1 MAQFPKQD
9 DAPTTRRTT
18 IRRSA
23 EVDKTGDGAPIEA
36 AGTQLA
42 ADQAKEIA
50 SAKQAAQE
58 AREAREAREAQEA
71 QAAASSM
78 AEAVRPSLDG
88 DALLAEL
95 DGFDQDA
102 FAALLAQGSPV
113 DLEVG
118 DEVTGT
124 VVRITKDTIFVDIG
138 GKSEAWLPHAELDN
152 DQPLTVGGALTAWVL
167 SAGGQGVRL
176 TLHLSAAAGL
186 EALET
191 AMQAEIPVDGRVESR
206 NAGGYVVAMGA
217 LRAFCPISHIDR
229 IPDLDLDSYIGRTLS
244 FRVLELKGRDLVV
257 SHRVIADQ
265 LAEQQAAKLW
275 TTLQPGDQLKG
286 VVTGE
291 KPYGVFVDV
300 GGITGLVH
308 KTELGWD
315 EHQVAP
321 PRGTRVTVRVVQV
334 DIQAGRVSLSMKDQA
349 LDPWTRVGTD
359 ILVGQVYPGTVMRLT
374 DFGAFIQILPGLQGL
389 AHISTLADHRIESP
403 SDVLSVG
410 QQVPV
415 RVLSVDRERERI
427 ELGVRQASED
437 WSGKVSTATSG
448 PAHRSQ
454 GGSLGT
460 LADLMG
466 GIKLKG

>member
-1 MAQFPKQD
+1 MAQSPKQD
-9 DAPTTRRTT
+9 DAPTPRRTT
-18 IRRSA
+18 IRRA
-23 EVDKTGDGAPIEA
+23 GDVETAGDDAPIEV
-36 AGTQLA
+36 AGAQLA
-42 ADQAKEIA
+42 AEQAKEKEIA
-50 SAKQAAQE
+50 SAKL
-58 AREAREAREAQEA
+58 EAQKAQQAEDA

-78 AEAVRPSLDG
+78 AEHVRPSLDG

-95 DGFDQDA
+95 DGFDQDT

-113 DLEVG
+113 DLEAG
-118 DEVTGT
+118 DKLTGT

-138 GKSEAWLPHAELDN
+138 GKSEAWLPHAELDH
-152 DQPLTVGGALTAWVL
+152 DQHLAVGSSLTAWVI
-167 SAGGQGVRL
+167 SVGGQGVRL

-206 NAGGYVVAMGA
+206 NPGGYVVAMGA

-229 IPDLDLDSYIGRTLS
+229 IPDLDLDSYIGQTLS

-265 LAEQQAAKLW
+265 LAEQQAAQLW

-286 VVTGE
+286 VVTSE
-291 KPYGVFVDV
+291 KPYGIFVDL

-308 KTELGWD
+308 KSELGWD

-334 DIQAGRVSLSMKDQA
+334 DVQAGRVSLSMKDQA
-349 LDPWTRVGTD
+349 MDPWTRIGTD
-359 ILVGQVYPGTVMRLT
+359 ILVGQVYPGTVVALA

-389 AHISTLADHRIESP
+389 AHISTLADHRIDNP
-403 SDVLSVG
+403 CDVLSIG

-427 ELGVRQASED
+427 ELGVRQATED
-437 WSGKVSTATSG
+437 WSGSVSATPSG
-448 PAHRSQ
+448 AAPRSE

-460 LADLMG
+460 LADLMS